1 MFQKPLIPL
10 YSSNNLSMVTKIIT
24 ENCVCSVFK
33 RMQLFTG
40 AKQSKCPSPCTTTTT
55 YTMLGNV
62 AYDSVTLIMI
72 FWDESISVTN
82 TTLDRFQPMVS
93 LNFLGSN
100 LGLWPGLGIFQLVEW
115 LFDSDFLRK
124 RFKNV
129 MEAIL
134 IVNNWICR
142 RSVLKR
148 NGLWIIYF
156 LLFLFPVPYWFCK
169 DNIYN

>member
-1 MFQKPLIPL
+1 
-10 YSSNNLSMVTKIIT
+10 
-24 ENCVCSVFK
+24 
-33 RMQLFTG
+33 
-40 AKQSKCPSPCTTTTT
+40 
-55 YTMLGNV
+55 MLGNV
-62 AYDSVTLIMI
+62 AYDSVTLITI
-72 FWDESISVTN
+72 FWDESILVTN

-142 RSVLKR
+142 RTVLKR
-148 NGLWIIYF
+148 NGL
-156 LLFLFPVPYWFCK
+156 
-169 DNIYN
+169 